1 MGIRSPQFNFQ
12 SYRPRN
18 YKLQAILVFNGNF
31 NGKWP
36 DFEYH
41 VGKSDLIDLVIT
53 LKTAEVRFIF
63 NVTEL

>member
-1 MGIRSPQFNFQ
+1 M
-12 SYRPRN
+12 
-18 YKLQAILVFNGNF
+18 
-31 NGKWP
+31 GKWP

>member
-1 MGIRSPQFNFQ
+1 MGIYGKFNC
-12 SYRPRN
+12 S
-18 YKLQAILVFNGNF
+18 I
-31 NGKWP
+31 GKWP